1 MTNGI
6 LINQTIELTG
16 ENILEQLQSMSE
28 TPEFKELFTTIEF
41 VSEPNYEPVTEG

>member
-16 ENILEQLQSMSE
+16 ENILQQLQSVSE
-28 TPEFKELFTTIEF
+28 TPEFKEIFTTIKF
-41 VSEPNYEPVTEG
+41 DSSTNYEPVTEV

>member
-16 ENILEQLQSMSE
+16 ENILKQLQSISD
-28 TPEFKELFTTIEF
+28 TAEFKELFTTIKF
-41 VSEPNYEPVTEG
+41 DDDPSYESITG

>member
-28 TPEFKELFTTIEF
+28 TSEFKELFTTIEF
-41 VSEPNYEPVTEG
+41 DSSINYEPVTEG

>member
-16 ENILEQLQSMSE
+16 KNILEQLQKISN
-28 TPEFKELFTTIEF
+28 TPEFKALFTTIEF
-41 VSEPNYEPVTEG
+41 DDTPGYEPITEG